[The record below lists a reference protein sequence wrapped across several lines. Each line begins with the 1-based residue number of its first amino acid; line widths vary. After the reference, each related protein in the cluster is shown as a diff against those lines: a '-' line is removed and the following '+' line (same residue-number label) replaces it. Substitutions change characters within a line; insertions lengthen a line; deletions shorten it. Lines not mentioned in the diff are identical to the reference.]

1 MKHTHYLRTLGCLL
15 IVLAA
20 ASTAWAET
28 AGTITHLSGTLSA
41 KRGDGKRTLL
51 AVGSVVQ
58 VGDVLDTSHNTYARI
73 KFADN
78 AEVVLRPDSRIRVE
92 QYRFVP
98 EDPSSDRSLIDLLK
112 GGLRRISGLIGKR
125 SPPQDTIQTPV
136 ATIGIRGTHYGLLLC
151 QSLCKDGK
159 ESGGDP
165 SSGNADLAACAND
178 CGNIPTLNGQPL
190 KEGLHL
196 DVAAGEVALQNE
208 QGLLPVL
215 AGQFAYIKDWI
226 TPPMIVPPG
235 QGVQVTIPS
244 SIARNRGKG
253 QTLDITKCNGQCVVP

>member
-1 MKHTHYLRTLGCLL
+1 MKHKHYLRILGCLL
-15 IVLAA
+15 IALAA

-28 AGTITHLSGTLSA
+28 AGTVTHLSGTLSA

-51 AVGSVVQ
+51 AVGSVIQ

-78 AEVVLRPDSRIRVE
+78 AEMVLRPDSRIRVE

-151 QSLCKDGK
+151 QSTCKDDA
-159 ESGGDP
+159 GG
-165 SSGNADLAACAND
+165 GGAADAAACAND
-178 CGNIPTLNGQPL
+178 CGDIPTLTGQPL
-190 KEGLHL
+190 KTGLHV
-196 DVAAGEVALQNE
+196 DVAAGEVALKNE

-253 QTLDITKCNGQCVVP
+253 QTLDITKCNGQCVVQ

>member
-1 MKHTHYLRTLGCLL
+1 MKHIHHLRKLGLL
-15 IVLAA
+15 LVLLAA
-20 ASTAWAET
+20 GSNAWADA

-58 VGDVLDTSHNTYARI
+58 VGDVLDTTHNTYARI

-78 AEVVLRPDSRIRVE
+78 AEVVLRPDTRIRVE

-98 EDPSSDRSLIDLLK
+98 EDPSSDRSLLDLLK

-151 QSLCKDGK
+151 QSTCKDNKG
-159 ESGGDP
+159 SGTDP
-165 SSGNADLAACAND
+165 AGAPDELSACAND

-190 KEGLHL
+190 KEGLHV
-196 DVAAGEVALQNE
+196 DVAAGEVALKNE

-253 QTLDITKCNGQCVVP
+253 QTLDITKCNGQCVVQ